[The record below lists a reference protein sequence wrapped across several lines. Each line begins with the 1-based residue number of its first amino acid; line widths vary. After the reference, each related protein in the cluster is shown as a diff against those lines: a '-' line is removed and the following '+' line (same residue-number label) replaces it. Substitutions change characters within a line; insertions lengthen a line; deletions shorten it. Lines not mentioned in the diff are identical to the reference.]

1 MDTATRR
8 IQGLNG
14 RMMELSA
21 ELQSLGRVREAVETF
36 DSGLSDQGRGDLAL
50 LATELFTN
58 AVRHSG
64 ATRDDRI
71 LLRLERRPGGARI
84 EVVDPGPGFVPKPH
98 TPGARQVS
106 GRGMFL
112 LDQLADRWGV
122 ALQDDGFLVWGELWT
137 ADGHTR
143 HRRLPP
149 RMLPVGA
156 ERPGR
161 DAAAL
166 EESAPDI
173 PGPEEVRVLPDDQL
187 KDLMNALAGEEAE
200 VSARRR
206 QLHREIDA
214 LRHELARRLSIERD
228 SGPVLQAADLEALQR
243 LLDGR
248 MPSLPAAAG

>member
-1 MDTATRR
+1 MDTTTRR
-8 IQGLNG
+8 IPGLLG
-14 RMMELSA
+14 CTLELPA
-21 ELQSLGRVREAVETF
+21 ELQSLGRLREAVQAF
-36 DSGLSDQGRGDLAL
+36 DSGLSDQARGDLAL

-64 ATRDDRI
+64 ATPKDRI
-71 LLRLERRPGGARI
+71 WVRLERRPGAARI
-84 EVVDPGPGFVPKPH
+84 EVVDPGPGFVPAPR

-122 ALQDDGFLVWGELWT
+122 GHDGGFMVWGELWT
-137 ADGHTR
+137 SDGRTR

-161 DAAAL
+161 DATAL
-166 EESAPDI
+166 EDSAPDI
-173 PGPEEVRVLPDDQL
+173 PGPEEVRVLPDEAL
-187 KDLMNALAGEEAE
+187 KDLMHELAGAEAE

-214 LRHELARRLSIERD
+214 LRLELARRLEIDRD
-228 SGPVLQAADLEALQR
+228 GDHVLQAADLEALQR

>member
-1 MDTATRR
+1 LETTTLRTP
-8 IQGLNG
+8 GLLG
-14 RMMELSA
+14 CTLELPA
-21 ELQSLGRVREAVETF
+21 QLEALGRVRDAVMAF
-36 DSGLSDQGRGDLAL
+36 DSGLPEQAQGDLVL

-64 ATRDDRI
+64 ATARDRI
-71 LLRLERRPGGARI
+71 WLRLERRPGSARI
-84 EVVDPGPGFVPKPH
+84 EVTDPGPGFIPNAR

-122 ALQDDGFLVWGELWT
+122 GHDGGFLVWGELWT
-137 ADGHTR
+137 ADGRTR

-156 ERPGR
+156 VRPGR
-161 DAAAL
+161 DAASL
-166 EESAPDI
+166 EDAAPDI
-173 PGPEEVRVLPDDQL
+173 PGPEEVRVLPDDAL
-187 KDLMNALAGEEAE
+187 KDLVNALAGEEAE

-214 LRHELARRLSIERD
+214 LRFELARRLDSDRD
-228 SGPVLQAADLEALQR
+228 EDRVLQEEDLEALQR

>member
-1 MDTATRR
+1 MDTTARR
-8 IQGLNG
+8 IPGLHG
-14 RMMELSA
+14 LLIELPA
-21 ELQSLGRVREAVETF
+21 ELQSLGRVRDAVDTF
-36 DSGLSDQGRGDLAL
+36 DSGLTDQARGDLAL

-64 ATRDDRI
+64 ATPDERI
-71 LLRLERRPGGARI
+71 LVRLESRPGAARI
-84 EVVDPGPGFVPKPH
+84 EVVDPGPGFVPTAR

-137 ADGHTR
+137 ADGRTR

-173 PGPEEVRVLPDDQL
+173 PGPEEVRILPDDQL

-214 LRHELARRLSIERD
+214 LRYELARRLAIERD
-228 SGPVLQAADLEALQR
+228 GDPVLQAADLEALQR

>member
-1 MDTATRR
+1 METTTRR
-8 IQGLNG
+8 VPGLLG
-14 RMMELSA
+14 CTLELPA
-21 ELQSLGRVREAVETF
+21 QLESLGRLREAVQAF
-36 DSGLSDQGRGDLAL
+36 DSGLADQARHDLTL

-64 ATRDDRI
+64 ATPEDRI
-71 LLRLERRPGGARI
+71 WVRLERRPGAARI
-84 EVVDPGPGFVPKPH
+84 EVVDPGPGFVPEPR

-122 ALQDDGFLVWGELWT
+122 TRGGGFLVWGELWT
-137 ADGHTR
+137 PDGRTR

-156 ERPGR
+156 E
-161 DAAAL
+161 
-166 EESAPDI
+166 
-173 PGPEEVRVLPDDQL
+173 EVRVLPDEAL
-187 KDLMNALAGEEAE
+187 KDLMNALADEEAE

-214 LRHELARRLSIERD
+214 LRYELARRLSLERD
-228 SGPVLQAADLEALQR
+228 GAPVLQAADLEALQR

-248 MPSLPAAAG
+248 MPSLRAAAG

>member
-1 MDTATRR
+1 MQTTTRR
-8 IQGLNG
+8 PGLLG
-14 RMMELSA
+14 CTLELPA
-21 ELQSLGRVREAVETF
+21 ELESLGRLRQAVEAF
-36 DSGLSDQGRGDLAL
+36 DSGLADQARHDLTL

-64 ATRDDRI
+64 ATPQDRI
-71 LLRLERRPGGARI
+71 WVRLERRPGAARI
-84 EVVDPGPGFVPKPH
+84 EVIDPGPGFVPSTR
-98 TPGARQVS
+98 TPGARQIS
-106 GRGMFL
+106 GRGLFL

-122 ALQDDGFLVWGELWT
+122 ARDGGFLVWGELWT
-137 ADGHTR
+137 EDGRTR

-166 EESAPDI
+166 EQSAPDI
-173 PGPEEVRVLPDDQL
+173 PGPEEVRVLPDDGL

-214 LRHELARRLSIERD
+214 LRYELARRLAMERED
-228 SGPVLQAADLEALQR
+228 DPVLQAADLEALQR

-248 MPSLPAAAG
+248 MPSLPAATPG